1 MKWKFILLFFVIIII
16 LLAVPVGINYLILNP
31 TPKGFRVADPSN
43 GWLNFFAVYFG
54 SVITALVSF
63 VVLHRTIKNN
73 HKENENN
80 RKLQTAILKYQVNKE
95 KINNTKELFAR
106 YIYSLDYFGIKS
118 LAKTFDNN
126 KRAYFGSIRQ
136 LMENTSIAF
145 QMLDFELAD
154 FKDPKEKQ
162 YKDSINTFRFRY
174 NDLLMDLLWMLQPY
188 NLKGTD
194 DENREAYIERLNE
207 CQAQTTDTENDI
219 NRIWNII
226 PKYDYKVKE
235 NCHKIINDC
244 INGFDFKSIETI
256 ANDFFEYEKNKNETL
271 INIGKIE

>member
-31 TPKGFRVADPSN
+31 TPEGFRVADPSN

-80 RKLQTAILKYQVNKE
+80 RKLQTAILKYQVNKD

>member
-16 LLAVPVGINYLILNP
+16 LLAVPVSINYLILNP
-31 TPKGFRVADPSN
+31 TPEGFRVADPSN

-80 RKLQTAILKYQVNKE
+80 RKLQTAILKYQVNKD

-271 INIGKIE
+271 INIGKTE

>member
-1 MKWKFILLFFVIIII
+1 MKWKFFLLFFVIIII
-16 LLAVPVGINYLILNP
+16 FLAVPVGINYLILNP
-31 TPKGFRVADPSN
+31 TPEGFRVADPSN

-80 RKLQTAILKYQVNKE
+80 RKLQTAILKYQVNKD

-126 KRAYFGSIRQ
+126 KRVYFGSIRQ

-154 FKDPKEKQ
+154 FKDPKEKH

-271 INIGKIE
+271 INIGKTE

>member
-31 TPKGFRVADPSN
+31 TPEGFRVADPSN

-80 RKLQTAILKYQVNKE
+80 RKLQTAILKYQVNKD

-271 INIGKIE
+271 INIGKTE